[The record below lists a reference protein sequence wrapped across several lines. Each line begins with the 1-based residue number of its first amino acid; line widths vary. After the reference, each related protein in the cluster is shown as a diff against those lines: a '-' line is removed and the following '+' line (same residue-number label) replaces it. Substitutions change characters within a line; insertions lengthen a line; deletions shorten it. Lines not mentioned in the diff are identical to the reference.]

1 MCHGYNKG
9 FRKLTRNIC
18 FTSAALDVFQNPP
31 LVPLSDQLPTQN
43 TILSKV
49 HVRGEDVGMLTVQR
63 LALEVLAEGT
73 VAVLVVLQGVV
84 AISTQSAR
92 QNRYVAEHGLQRL
105 IEDVGQLVLEVLRG
119 DEGVEEVAEVLA
131 LHGFDL
137 ATGARHVGVRVE
149 RLPEVVEGIP
159 ARPRAHIQQDA
170 DVGVEGL
177 PEGVEEPPMRV
188 QLPLVPLLQTED
200 HLAGHDALLG
210 PLELQVRV
218 ERHLR
223 RVLVHVSLH
232 GPLVD
237 VVLGDAVLVH
247 AHGGQRVESAWVDL
261 LPSVRHD
268 AYHDL
273 LPPILAPRPGL
284 VAPAEMADVLHDGV
298 HGPRESDLVLV
309 VHGDADEQLRF
320 PHRLADV
327 LSQLVASLH
336 EVIGIASHG
345 RVSHVRELDLVPA
358 GQEAVE
364 NSGDLTLENELTVD
378 QLHLLLHPDRG
389 PDTASLL
396 LSVGRSAVVLD
407 LLV

>member
-188 QLPLVPLLQTED
+188 
-200 HLAGHDALLG
+200 
-210 PLELQVRV
+210 
-218 ERHLR
+218 
-223 RVLVHVSLH
+223 
-232 GPLVD
+232 
-237 VVLGDAVLVH
+237 
-247 AHGGQRVESAWVDL
+247 
-261 LPSVRHD
+261 
-268 AYHDL
+268 
-273 LPPILAPRPGL
+273 
-284 VAPAEMADVLHDGV
+284 
-298 HGPRESDLVLV
+298 
-309 VHGDADEQLRF
+309 
-320 PHRLADV
+320 
-327 LSQLVASLH
+327 
-336 EVIGIASHG
+336 
-345 RVSHVRELDLVPA
+345 
-358 GQEAVE
+358 
-364 NSGDLTLENELTVD
+364 
-378 QLHLLLHPDRG
+378 
-389 PDTASLL
+389 
-396 LSVGRSAVVLD
+396 
-407 LLV
+407 